1 MPRLA
6 KNIKTRRLNLEV
18 SEAVRDAL
26 ERLRDLTEADSLT
39 EVIRRSLAVYDYL
52 WNEKASGSV
61 IMIKDRGNRQEKEL
75 VLL

>member
-6 KNIKTRRLNLEV
+6 KNVKTRRLNLEV